1 MKLTGR
7 IGKRLRRSTDC
18 YTTAERSYVMSRIRS
33 QGNRTTELRF
43 LRFCRRYGIKGWKRG
58 SKLFGRPDFVSL
70 SAKLV
75 GFVDGDFWHG
85 NPKTHRPPKSNVEY
99 WTKKIL
105 TNKRRDRLV
114 NRTLKG
120 QGWRVFRVWESD
132 LRSDIEAVMAKLRL
146 LI

>member
-1 MKLTGR
+1 VKLTGR

-58 SKLFGRPDFVSL
+58 SKLFGRP
-70 SAKLV
+70 
-75 GFVDGDFWHG
+75 DFWHG

>member
-43 LRFCRRYGIKGWKRG
+43 LRLCRRYGIKGWKRG
-58 SKLFGRPDFVSL
+58 SKLFGRPDFVFL

-75 GFVDGDFWHG
+75 VFVDGDFWHG